1 MELVNEEMS
10 FLQNKKPAQMD
21 IKRDEKKG
29 FFYLR
34 IAGCCGEELSTS
46 LIDQGR
52 FIK

>member
-1 MELVNEEMS
+1 MELFNEEMC

-21 IKRDEKKG
+21 KKGRKKG